1 MMPRDIEP
9 VYNAA
14 EVDRLIAAKDA
25 EIERLK
31 EALEAV
37 DDHGRALSF
46 METLKAKDAEIQRL
60 KALITELADTLDN
73 RPYRSAAT
81 ITLIQRGREATR

>member
-1 MMPRDIEP
+1 MD
-9 VYNAA
+9 A
-14 EVDRLIAAKDA
+14 ESQLLTEKDA

-46 METLKAKDAEIQRL
+46 METLKTKDAEIQRL
-60 KALITELADTLDN
+60 KSLVTELCQALES
-73 RPYRSAAT
+73 RPYYSPDT
-81 ITLIQRGREATR
+81 NLIRRAREATR